1 MLEVCSMDREQLRQS
16 QRCVIKVGTGVLTR
30 EDGRIDQRILEGIA
44 AQCAEAISAR
54 RSIAIVSSGA
64 IALGMR
70 QLGLQSRPKRMD
82 ALQACAAAG
91 QGQLIRLW
99 SEAFAPH
106 ERIVAQ
112 ILLTHADLADRQRFL
127 NARRCMTDLQS
138 RGAIPVINENDT
150 VAIEEIAF
158 GDNDS
163 LAAQVANLVN
173 ADLLVMLSVTPG
185 LLDGKRRIPAIA
197 PGDRSAESLVR
208 SEKSSGGSGGMSTK
222 LAAARSAASRGSAV
236 VIAAGK
242 EDDVL
247 RHIIAGDDVGTFFSP
262 ADEGLRSRAHWIA
275 HTLRPKGTIVV
286 DDGAAAALIE
296 RNRSLLPSGVVSVT
310 GDFSQGDPVDLADPH
325 LRVFARGL
333 STYSSSELESIR
345 GKRSSEIFG
354 ILRYH
359 LGDEVVH
366 KDDLVILDR
375 DAATTVPDEP

>member
-1 MLEVCSMDREQLRQS
+1 VDREKLRRS
-16 QRCVIKVGTGVLTR
+16 QRCVIKIGTGVLTR
-30 EDGRIDQRILEGIA
+30 EDRRIDQRILEGIA

-64 IALGMR
+64 IALGVS
-70 QLGLQSRPKRMD
+70 QLGLHARPKRMD

-99 SEAFAPH
+99 SEAFAAH

-112 ILLTHADLADRQRFL
+112 VLLTQADLADRQRFL
-127 NARRCMTDLQS
+127 NARRCMSELQS
-138 RGAIPVINENDT
+138 RGAVPVINENDT

-173 ADLLVMLSVTPG
+173 ADLLVMLSVASG
-185 LLDGKRRIPAIA
+185 LMDGKRRISFVGPQ
-197 PGDRSAESLVR
+197 DRSPERLIR
-208 SEKSSGGSGGMSTK
+208 PEKSLGGTGGMMTK
-222 LAAARSAASRGSAV
+222 LNAARTAASRGIAV
-236 VIAAGK
+236 VIAPGK
-242 EDDVL
+242 EPDVL
-247 RHIIAGDDVGTFFSP
+247 RHVLAGDEVGTFFAP
-262 ADEGLRSRAHWIA
+262 AEEGLRSRAHWIA

-286 DDGAAAALIE
+286 DRGAAAALIE
-296 RNRSLLPSGVVSVT
+296 RNRSLLPSGVISVT
-310 GDFSQGDPVDLADPH
+310 GAFGQGDPVDLADPE
-325 LRVFARGL
+325 LKVFARGL
-333 STYSSSELESIR
+333 STYSSSELEAIR
-345 GKRSSEIFG
+345 GKRSSEILG

-375 DAATTVPDEP
+375 YGPPAASDGT